1 MQPIVTPITLV
12 NGEILKNGASIISG
26 IDEVRQ
32 YSYIV
37 EVFRNKRALLTI
49 STADIAMG
57 KYEIIDS
64 TGFSKQLSLSQFN
77 SKIVSI

>member
-1 MQPIVTPITLV
+1 MHPIVTPIKLV
-12 NGEILKNGASIISG
+12 DGQLLKNGTPILTH

-37 EVFRNKRALLTI
+37 GLFRNKQAQLTI

-57 KYEIIDS
+57 KYEIVDS
-64 TGFSKQLSLSQFN
+64 TGYSKQLSLNPSN
-77 SKIVSI
+77 SKII